1 MNRLNNSFEIKS
13 LNGDDGTFEG
23 YGSVFGNID
32 SHRDIVD
39 KGAFKD
45 SLAAAKSS
53 GKWPKMLLQHASG
66 PLTEDQMPI
75 GIWTRMIEDDY
86 GLYVE
91 GKLAVGTQRG
101 RDVYSLMKMTP
112 RPALDGLSIGYL
124 PKRFTMHRKTDPA
137 LRTLRSV
144 NLIEVSLVSSPSNK
158 LATVRQIKSVLPYTA
173 DAADNFM
180 RLLAALDKN

>member
-1 MNRLNNSFEIKS
+1 MDRKDSDFEVKSF
-13 LNGDDGTFEG
+13 NTDDGTFQG

-39 KGAFKD
+39 KGAFRD
-45 SLAAAKSS
+45 TLAEAKST
-53 GKWPKMLLQHASG
+53 GRYPKMLLQHASG
-66 PLTEDQMPI
+66 PLTEDQLPI
-75 GIWTRMIEDDY
+75 GIWTRMDEDDY

-124 PKRFTMHRKTDPA
+124 PKQFTMHRKTDQA
-137 LRTLRSV
+137 VRTLRSV
-144 NLIEVSLVSSPSNK
+144 HLVEVSLVSSPSNK
-158 LATVRQIKSVLPYTA
+158 LATVRQVKLVLPNSDGA
-173 DAADNFM
+173 FVKLM
-180 RLLAALDKN
+180 RTLAALERH